1 VLRPGGIGDRVVTQ
15 RRGVRHF
22 DLRVEGPVRKLGQVS
37 KKPEVL
43 RWLWGRLEAA
53 CALSSR
59 KDRVA
64 VSVGELKTSAYQN
77 LLPHEVSG
85 TVLVNY
91 LDEKVADRV
100 VAELRTLLEFN
111 KDGLKSRLSL
121 LTDRPAMVR
130 RSGNESLLAK
140 LGCAAERW
148 ELPFDQDSSLLPS
161 VAGLVPAGTP
171 VVCGVG
177 PAATEAFT
185 THEAVE
191 RISVVQKTLLLA
203 QFLMTES
210 KA

>member
-1 VLRPGGIGDRVVTQ
+1 RVVTQ

-59 KDRVA
+59 KERVA
-64 VSVGELKTSAYQN
+64 VSVGSLKTLAYQN

-100 VAELRTLLEFN
+100 VVELRNLLES
-111 KDGLKSRLSL
+111 KDGFKARLSL

-130 RSGNESLLAK
+130 RSGNEALVAK
-140 LGCAAERW
+140 LGGAAARW

-210 KA
+210 NA